1 MQARWS
7 SLEPLT
13 SLDMLED
20 NRKCSMFPLGRMWT
34 FREKLHPRTY
44 ASQRFPLVSLLVANA
59 VRRVGSS
66 GRRAAVCG
74 GVLRSSREV
83 NDYGEQGEDLWP
95 RNSALH
101 FAGAL

>member
-44 ASQRFPLVSLLVANA
+44 ASQRFPLVSLLV
-59 VRRVGSS
+59 GSS

>member
-7 SLEPLT
+7 SLERLT

-20 NRKCSMFPLGRMWT
+20 NRKRCVFPLGRMWT
-34 FREKLHPRTY
+34 FREKLHPTTY

-59 VRRVGSS
+59 VSD
-66 GRRAAVCG
+66 RRAAVCG